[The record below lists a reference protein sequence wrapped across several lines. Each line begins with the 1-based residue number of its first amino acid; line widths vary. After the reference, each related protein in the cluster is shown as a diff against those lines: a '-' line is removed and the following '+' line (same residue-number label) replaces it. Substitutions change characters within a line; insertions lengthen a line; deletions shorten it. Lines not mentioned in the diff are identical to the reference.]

1 MITDNQV
8 RKLMKLL
15 GQGKTM
21 EQSSAKCGMDVK
33 RARKYRD
40 LDKLPSELQAE
51 GKRDWRTRSDSFIKE
66 WPIVTAFL
74 EINPGLEAK
83 TLFEH
88 LQRQYPGRFSDG
100 QLRTFQR
107 KIKGWRAT
115 EGPARE
121 VYFPQVH
128 KPGQLSQS
136 DFTHMGELEVTIAGL
151 PFDHLIYYFV
161 LTYSN

>member
-1 MITDNQV
+1 MNKCISLNSKQEVQDDH
-8 RKLMKLL
+8 R
-15 GQGKTM
+15 
-21 EQSSAKCGMDVK
+21 QSSEETNETFRTGEDNGAVIGKVWHGCK
-33 RARKYRD
+33 ECCKYSD

-107 KIKGWRAT
+107 KIKG
-115 EGPARE
+115 
-121 VYFPQVH
+121 
-128 KPGQLSQS
+128 
-136 DFTHMGELEVTIAGL
+136 
-151 PFDHLIYYFV
+151 
-161 LTYSN
+161 